1 MKKSLVI
8 LSVFAVGFSYA
19 QKSTK
24 SPTFS
29 VEREKVKNSVLPSG
43 DREFKSKAEKQAY
56 VHETVRT
63 EETTIISSDPSF
75 PKYVNTGNK
84 KADASNYAIS
94 KAEWVENNPEKY
106 EKMNA
111 FSKKNAESIRTR
123 NQKNNINQK
132 H

>member
-8 LSVFAVGFSYA
+8 LSVFAVGLTYA
-19 QKSTK
+19 QKSTI

-43 DREFKSKAEKQAY
+43 DREFKSKAEEQAY

-84 KADASNYAIS
+84 KADASNYARS

-123 NQKNNINQK
+123 DQKNNSNQK
-132 H
+132 Q